1 MMRGAK
7 QKIALKP
14 LAITAVVLSVVMW
27 LGFTVYKEM
36 VGEVKKVEGPVEFT
50 GPGFQTDPYILL
62 LLTGL
67 IMVLVAIASRYLR
80 SENA

>member
-1 MMRGAK
+1 MRGGK

-14 LAITAVVLSVVMW
+14 LAITAVVLSIVLW

-50 GPGFQTDPYILL
+50 GPGFQADPLILV

-67 IMVLVAIASRYLR
+67 TIGVILLYSRYLR
-80 SENA
+80 GESA